1 MSPYVRTVRTASP
14 ANSPR
19 SVSSWPWPTLTS
31 GKLAGQLALPYVTDA
46 QSTVASCSIS
56 SSHRVGQAVPESRL
70 HSPADVREFGWSQ
83 VNAWLRSS
91 TVTRP
96 GFDSYLICAT
106 PRSGSTLLCGLLD
119 SSGVAGHPASYF
131 NRKSLNEYADDWRI
145 ARPRDG
151 RIDEAFVRAALTA
164 GKTSNG
170 VFGGRIMAETLPELI
185 SGLAAAVS
193 IPAVTDVDLL
203 RAQLG
208 QLRFVHLR
216 RRDVV
221 AQAVSWAKSLQTH
234 FWHPGEAVA
243 PGGQDPHYDEEL
255 IGRLVATIERSEADW
270 TVWFASHGI
279 VPCEVT
285 YEELAAD
292 PPRTAQKVLD
302 YLGLNVP
309 PDRQL
314 VVGHRRQADQ
324 LNADWITRFKSR

>member
-1 MSPYVRTVRTASP
+1 
-14 ANSPR
+14 
-19 SVSSWPWPTLTS
+19 VS
-31 GKLAGQLALPYVTDA
+31 
-46 QSTVASCSIS
+46 
-56 SSHRVGQAVPESRL
+56 RESREVL
-70 HSPADVREFGWSQ
+70 QEHQQAAWTLRRKRTDVREFGWSQ
-83 VNAWLRSS
+83 INAWLPSS

-96 GFDSYLICAT
+96 DFDSYLICAT
-106 PRSGSTLLCGLLD
+106 PRSGSTLLCGLLE

-131 NRKSLNEYADDWRI
+131 NREGLNGYADDWRI

-151 RIDEAFVRAALTA
+151 QIDEAFVRAALTA

-185 SGLAAAVS
+185 SGLAAAAS
-193 IPAVTDVDLL
+193 RPAVTDVDLL
-203 RAQLG
+203 SAQLG
-208 QLRFVHLR
+208 RLRFVHLR

-255 IGRLVATIERSEADW
+255 IGRLVAAIERSEADW
-270 TVWFASHGI
+270 TVWFAAHSI

-292 PPRTAQKVLD
+292 PPRTAQEVLD
-302 YLGLNVP
+302 YLGLDVP

-324 LNADWITRFKSR
+324 LNADWITRFKSH

>member
-1 MSPYVRTVRTASP
+1 MSQADRR
-14 ANSPR
+14 
-19 SVSSWPWPTLTS
+19 
-31 GKLAGQLALPYVTDA
+31 AGIRLVPDQRLVT
-46 QSTVASCSIS
+46 
-56 SSHRVGQAVPESRL
+56 
-70 HSPADVREFGWSQ
+70 
-83 VNAWLRSS
+83 SS

-96 GFDSYLICAT
+96 DFDSYLICAT
-106 PRSGSTLLCGLLD
+106 PRSGSTLLCGLLE
-119 SSGVAGHPASYF
+119 SSAVAGHPASYF
-131 NRKSLNEYADDWRI
+131 NREALNGYADDWHI

-151 RIDEAFVRAALTA
+151 QIDEAFVRAALTA

-185 SGLAAAVS
+185 SGLAAAAS
-193 IPAVTDVDLL
+193 RPAVTDVDLL
-203 RAQLG
+203 SAQLG
-208 QLRFVHLR
+208 RLRFVHLR

-270 TVWFASHGI
+270 TVWFAAHSI

-292 PPRTAQKVLD
+292 PPPLHRRCSTISVLMFHRIGNWWPGTVD
-302 YLGLNVP
+302 RPINSTQTGLRDLSLTEPSVP
-309 PDRQL
+309 PERL
-314 VVGHRRQADQ
+314 PASRRSCGRWAVP
-324 LNADWITRFKSR
+324 